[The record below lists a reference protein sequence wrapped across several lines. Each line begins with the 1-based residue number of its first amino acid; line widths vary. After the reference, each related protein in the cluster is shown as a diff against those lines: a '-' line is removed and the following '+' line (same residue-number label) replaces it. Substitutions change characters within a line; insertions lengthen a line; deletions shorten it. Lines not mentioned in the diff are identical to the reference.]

1 MAAPRKKFVARPD
14 QLRVGHMLF
23 KIEYVT
29 EQEWGERFS
38 GYEGDGGLTLHNWAL
53 IAIRLVPH
61 ISEQNLREVLLH
73 ETTHA
78 IWSTSMLSHMAEQFN
93 SEKLEEGVISIQSPL
108 LLGVLKDNPTVVSY
122 LLDDQEHE

>member
-1 MAAPRKKFVARPD
+1 MTTPRKKFVPRPD
-14 QLRVGHMLF
+14 QVRIGHMLF

-38 GYEGDGGLTLHNWAL
+38 GYEGEGGLTLHNWAL

-61 ISEQNLREVLLH
+61 ISEQNIREVLLH

-78 IWSTSMLSHMAEQFN
+78 IWSTSMITHTHENFG
-93 SEKLEEGVISIQSPL
+93 EDKLEEGVVSVQSPY
-108 LLGVLKDNPTVVSY
+108 LLGVIKDNHALIKY
-122 LLDDQEHE
+122 LQDDQEHE